1 MALPGGGTFCP
12 PTQPRHIISI
22 IIAITSIIII
32 VIIIAMPI
40 IIRITVTI
48 IIIIIIAMPIIRT
61 IIMMMSQ
68 PWRPVIDFLPLWPA
82 AATRKF
88 EGPKIGRAPK

>member
-22 IIAITSIIII
+22 IIAITSIII
-32 VIIIAMPI
+32 
-40 IIRITVTI
+40 TI
-48 IIIIIIAMPIIRT
+48 IIMITIITITIIMSTMPIVRT
-61 IIMMMSQ
+61 IIMMMLH
-68 PWRPVIDFLPLWPA
+68 PWRPLFDSLAFWPA
-82 AATRKF
+82 AAGEKG